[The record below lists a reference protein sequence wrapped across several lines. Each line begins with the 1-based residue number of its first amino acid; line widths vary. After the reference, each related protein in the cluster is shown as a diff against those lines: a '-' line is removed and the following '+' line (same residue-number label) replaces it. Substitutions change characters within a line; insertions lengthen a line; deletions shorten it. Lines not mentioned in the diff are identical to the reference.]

1 MVYDLKQGPEA
12 VMREIAKQW
21 GAYMG
26 LIAVFVT
33 ATASTTYTL
42 NSRMAALERRI
53 ELLDGKIEALDQ
65 KFDRKFDELDQKFDR
80 KFDELDKKLDQLLL
94 ALASRGVVLPAK
106 MDGKQSEAKR

>member
-1 MVYDLKQGPEA
+1 MVYYLKQGPEA

-42 NSRMAALERRI
+42 NSRM
-53 ELLDGKIEALDQ
+53 DALDRRMERVEDKIDALGQ
-65 KFDRKFDELDQKFDR
+65 KFDRKFDD
-80 KFDELDKKLDQLLL
+80 LDKKLDQLLL

-106 MDGKQSEAKR
+106 MDGKQSAAKR

>member
-1 MVYDLKQGPEA
+1 
-12 VMREIAKQW
+12 MREIAKQW

-65 KFDRKFDELDQKFDR
+65 KFDRKFDELD
-80 KFDELDKKLDQLLL
+80 KKLDQLLL

>member
-1 MVYDLKQGPEA
+1 MVYYLKQGPEA

-80 KFDELDKKLDQLLL
+80 KFDELDQK
-94 ALASRGVVLPAK
+94 STESSTSWTR
-106 MDGKQSEAKR
+106 SSISSC

>member
-1 MVYDLKQGPEA
+1 
-12 VMREIAKQW
+12 MREIVKQW
-21 GAYMG
+21 GAYAG

-42 NSRMAALERRI
+42 NSRMAALERRV
-53 ELLDGKIEALDQ
+53 ERVEDKI
-65 KFDRKFDELDQKFDR
+65 DELDKKLDR

-106 MDGKQSEAKR
+106 MDGKQAEAKR